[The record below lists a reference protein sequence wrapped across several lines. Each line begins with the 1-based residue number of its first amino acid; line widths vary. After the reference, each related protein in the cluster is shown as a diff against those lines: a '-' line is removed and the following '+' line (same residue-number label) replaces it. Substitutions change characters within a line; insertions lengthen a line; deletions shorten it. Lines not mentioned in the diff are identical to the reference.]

1 MEKKK
6 SINVWITGLT
16 SLFTDISSEMVYPI
30 ISLYIKALGGG
41 AAVLGLIEGLA
52 ESTASLLKVF
62 SGAIADKVGKR
73 KPLAISG
80 YSLSAIGKFLFYLAR
95 SWAWVLAGRV
105 VDRIGKG
112 TRTAPRDALIAES
125 IDTSRRGR
133 AFGLHRSLDTAGAVV
148 GILIAYFILRY
159 LNPYKGNLHAMI
171 PAFRTIILFSL
182 IPAIIGV
189 VILFFAVET
198 GTGKK
203 QRKLPLHWKAFK
215 TFDVRLKAV
224 LIIAFVFTLGNSSNQ
239 FILLRAVEPD
249 LGFNPA
255 NVILLYLLY
264 NIVYMMVSYPSGR
277 LSDSVGR
284 KPLIVVGFL
293 TYGITYFI
301 IALWPWLIWL
311 AMVVYGLYSGMTEGV
326 MKAFISELS
335 PQDKRATVLGLYAT
349 IEGIGLLPASLIAGW
364 LWASFGHSAPFFFGG
379 ATGVLASLLLLVFI

>member
-6 SINVWITGLT
+6 SMNVWITGLT

-95 SWAWVLAGRV
+95 NWAWVLAGRV

-125 IDTSRRGR
+125 IDTTRRGR
-133 AFGLHRSLDTAGAVV
+133 AFGLHRSLDTAGAVI
-148 GILIAYFILRY
+148 GILAAFFILKF

-182 IPAIIGV
+182 IPALIGV
-189 VILFFAVET
+189 IILFFAIET
-198 GTGKK
+198 GSGKR
-203 QRKLPLHWKAFK
+203 QRKLPLQWMAFK

-224 LIIAFVFTLGNSSNQ
+224 LIIAFIFTLGNSSNQ

-249 LGFNPA
+249 LGFTPA

-264 NIVYMMVSYPSGR
+264 NIVYMIVSYPAGR

-293 TYGITYFI
+293 TYGITYII
-301 IALWPWLIWL
+301 IAIWPWLIWV

-335 PQDKRATVLGLYAT
+335 PEDKRATVLGLYAT

-379 ATGVLASLLLLVFI
+379 ATGVLASLLLLMFI